1 MAVTGYTKNSFR
13 GVANS
18 VIKGSISTKMVA
30 AWKSNETVLVLAVVT
45 TETSRLR
52 LAFEIRHNALG
63 SGSLAI
69 YEAHIHLAHR

>member
-1 MAVTGYTKNSFR
+1 
-13 GVANS
+13 
-18 VIKGSISTKMVA
+18 MVA
-30 AWKSNETVLVLAVVT
+30 VWKSNETVLVLAVVT